1 MQEYRELA
9 AESGI
14 AAWGRVPALNTNPA
28 FIADL
33 ADMVL
38 EKLPSAAPRPAYLAD
53 AQWDAENLN
62 LGPPTGMVPA
72 GLVVL
77 EVHPCMSGGGSA
89 IEYVQGLSHA
99 SVLAG
104 AGSA

>member
-1 MQEYRELA
+1 MYVQEYRELA

-62 LGPPTGMVPA
+62 LGPPTGMMPA
-72 GLVVL
+72 GLVI
-77 EVHPCMSGGGSA
+77 EVQACMSGGGS
-89 IEYVQGLSHA
+89 
-99 SVLAG
+99 VLCIYAG
-104 AGSA
+104 VVTCFCACGCRK